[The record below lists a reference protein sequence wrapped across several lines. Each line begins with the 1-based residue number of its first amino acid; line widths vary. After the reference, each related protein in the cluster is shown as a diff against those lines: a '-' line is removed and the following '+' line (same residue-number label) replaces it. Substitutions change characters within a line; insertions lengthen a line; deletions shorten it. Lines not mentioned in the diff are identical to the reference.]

1 MIVKVALF
9 AAAKEQT
16 GIGSL
21 ELTLDDFAVLGDL
34 KRVLIEQ
41 YPAITSIVEVSTFS
55 VDKEY
60 SDDGRRL
67 YHGCEVACIPPVS
80 GG

>member
-1 MIVKVALF
+1 MIVKVSLF
-9 AAAKEQT
+9 ASAKEQT
-16 GIGSL
+16 GTDTL
-21 ELTLDDFAVLGDL
+21 ELTLDDSAVLGDL
-34 KRVLIEQ
+34 KRALIEQ
-41 YPAITSIVEVSTFS
+41 YPAITRIVAVSTFS

-60 SDDGRRL
+60 SSDGRRL

>member
-9 AAAKEQT
+9 AAAKAQT
-16 GIGSL
+16 GTGSL
-21 ELTLDDFAVLGDL
+21 ELTLDDSAVLGDL

-41 YPAITSIVEVSTFS
+41 YPGMTSLVETSTFS

-60 SDDGRRL
+60 SDDGRKL
-67 YHGCEVACIPPVS
+67 YHGCEVAFIPPVS